1 MARTVQIPLVV
12 TLTDEQEREW
22 AADNEL
28 PQPPRA
34 KDTVDSVQGYVLSQV
49 QGSALGRFADVSVKG
64 RPRITADSPAVLDDA
79 AEEIAREERWS

>member
-1 MARTVQIPLVV
+1 MRTVQIPIVV
-12 TLTDEQEREW
+12 SFTDEQEREW

-28 PQPPRA
+28 PVPPRA

-49 QGSALGRFADVSVKG
+49 PGSALGRFADVSVKG

>member
-1 MARTVQIPLVV
+1 MRTVQIPIVV
-12 TLTDEQEREW
+12 SFTDEQEREW

-28 PQPPRA
+28 PQPLRA
-34 KDTVDSVQGYVLSQV
+34 KDTVDSVQSYVLSQV

>member
-1 MARTVQIPLVV
+1 MARTVQIPLVI
-12 TLTDEQEREW
+12 TLSDAMEREW

-28 PQPPRA
+28 PQPLRA
-34 KDTVDSVQGYVLSQV
+34 KDTVDSVQSYVLSQV

>member
-1 MARTVQIPLVV
+1 MRTVQIPIVV
-12 TLTDEQEREW
+12 SFTDEQEREW

-79 AEEIAREERWS
+79 AEQIALEERWT